1 MTKFDIT
8 KKIPLE
14 YEGWKDCYLEF
25 SLPSFGDL
33 KDLTNE
39 KATADTEKVEK
50 GLETIERLFKG
61 GFAMSEGKRIEVKK
75 EDLKDIPIKILTDCF
90 RAISGE
96 ISPK

>member
-1 MTKFDIT
+1 MTKFEIT

-33 KDLTNE
+33 KDITKGDIKDSE
-39 KATADTEKVEK
+39 KAKKA
-50 GLETIERLFKG
+50 LETIEKLFKS
-61 GFAMSEGKRIEVKK
+61 GFGMSEGKRIEVKK
-75 EDLKDIPIKILTDCF
+75 EDLKDIPVKVLTDCF